1 MARKLSN
8 SFRKTFTAITSYQL
22 RFMNKFLKVKN
33 LGARDNIGHQSNQRE
48 HEIRYAMSTYC

>member
-8 SFRKTFTAITSYQL
+8 SFRKAFTAITLYQL
-22 RFMNKFLKVKN
+22 RFTTKFLKVKH

-48 HEIRYAMSTYC
+48 H